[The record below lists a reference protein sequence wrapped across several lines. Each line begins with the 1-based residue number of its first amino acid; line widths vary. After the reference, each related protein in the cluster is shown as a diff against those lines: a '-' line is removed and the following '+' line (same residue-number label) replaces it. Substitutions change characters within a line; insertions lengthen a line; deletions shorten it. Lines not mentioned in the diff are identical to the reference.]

1 MRRLALDITA
11 RLATVGAMKRLA
23 TFLLMLPL
31 LAACD
36 TRYNEPVT
44 RADAYTV
51 YGMDPSNGLLS
62 DLPLCRDIKLWD
74 DVRSKYNGIE
84 RDYRTTGVLMDEVLD
99 VQQAGAHVKY
109 DGKVARGWCE
119 GKALFSDQIVRRVV
133 VELGSGQG
141 FAGTD
146 YSLSVCVDGLD
157 RHKAYAPHCRALRR
171 REF

>member
-1 MRRLALDITA
+1 MLDITL
-11 RLATVGAMKRLA
+11 RLANVVAMKRLA
-23 TFLLMLPL
+23 LLLPLISL

-36 TRYNEPVT
+36 TRYDEPVT
-44 RADAYTV
+44 RPEAYTA

-62 DLPLCRDIKLWD
+62 DLPLCRDIRLWD
-74 DVRSKYNGIE
+74 DARSKYNGIE

-133 VELGSGQG
+133 LELGAGQG
-141 FAGTD
+141 FAGTG

-157 RHKAYAPHCRALRR
+157 RHKAYSPNCSALRR